1 MGSEGWAVKNRF
13 LNTDNGRMLSFFS
26 FFGGDFFLFELF
38 IFFFRIRFAVNE
50 KLKAITRNFVKK
62 NDLSIRYFLSF
73 KLVIDVRDLMK
84 IGE

>member
-1 MGSEGWAVKNRF
+1 MKNRF
-13 LNTDNGRMLSFFS
+13 LNTDNGRMVFFFS
-26 FFGGDFFLFELF
+26 FFWGR
-38 IFFFRIRFAVNE
+38 FFFIRIRFAVNE
-50 KLKAITRNFVKK
+50 KLKAITRNFVKR

>member
-1 MGSEGWAVKNRF
+1 MKNRF
-13 LNTDNGRMLSFFS
+13 LNTDNGRMLSSFS
-26 FFGGDFFLFELF
+26 FFGGDFFF
-38 IFFFRIRFAVNE
+38 IRIRFAVNE
-50 KLKAITRNFVKK
+50 KLKAITRNFVKR